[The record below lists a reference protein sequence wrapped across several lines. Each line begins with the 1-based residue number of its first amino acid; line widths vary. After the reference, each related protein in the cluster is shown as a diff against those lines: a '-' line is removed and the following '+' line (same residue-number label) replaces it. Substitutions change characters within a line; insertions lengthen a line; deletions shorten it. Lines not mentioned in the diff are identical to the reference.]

1 MAMKQREV
9 FARRVPLY
17 RKNPCKFFAEVTG
30 FAPDPWQKEAATA
43 IAQHR
48 KVSIR
53 SGQGVGKTAFEANLV
68 LWFLSCF
75 PYPRVVCTAPTR
87 QQLNDGPRLPSGR
100 NAALSCRLCLFGQRP
115 AFT

>member
-68 LWFLSCF
+68 LGFFLASRIPAWCA
-75 PYPRVVCTAPTR
+75 RH
-87 QQLNDGPRLPSGR
+87 
-100 NAALSCRLCLFGQRP
+100 RP
-115 AFT
+115 ASS

>member
-53 SGQGVGKTAFEANLV
+53 SGQGVGKPPLKRTWSFGF
-68 LWFLSCF
+68 FLASRIPAWCA
-75 PYPRVVCTAPTR
+75 RR
-87 QQLNDGPRLPSGR
+87 
-100 NAALSCRLCLFGQRP
+100 RP
-115 AFT
+115 ASS